1 VNAPNRRIETTNK
14 STFSALWQEVYATLR
29 PKAGRDGSATDCL
42 NFLVNERL
50 HALHK
55 LDVSPTL
62 CTIREAHWRL
72 EELQR
77 LNCKHPGCRPYSEQG
92 PILVFEQGGIH
103 LVIDGSNRVN
113 LWRATRAE
121 GLRRLIVITR
131 NTSALDSH
139 NVRRLPQPLTPE
151 LYWYSTEH
159 GTFYIRSRRD
169 GRWDLLQD
177 DEELGSYAAPHEAL
191 EALTAGQVR
200 LQGAADGFTPVVPH
214 SLSDWARG
222 T

>member
-1 VNAPNRRIETTNK
+1 MNAPNRRIETIK
-14 STFSALWQEVYATLR
+14 RSTFSALWQEVYATFR
-29 PKAGRDGSATDCL
+29 PKAGRDASATDCL

-55 LDVSPTL
+55 LDVSPTS

-72 EELQR
+72 EELQG
-77 LNCKHPGCRPYSEQG
+77 LNCKHTRCRPYSEQG
-92 PILVFEQGGIH
+92 PILVFEHGGIH